1 MKRPPQTPRKPLDY
15 SKAKEV
21 QGKTREQL
29 LSEGYTEQVKD
40 GKTYFSKQSESS
52 TPPSVNIAP
61 VRQKMT
67 KAPVVG
73 SPKPVRRT
81 PPPTP
86 GTETDSQEIVYLN
99 TPPPKTLTKN
109 IGVNS
114 DVSVRGEEK
123 RTALGTNMYS
133 ISYPDTKGGGGMS
146 KATTE
151 IFNNDP
157 KKGAIGA
164 HISGFDANGSPIFS
178 GKTQNDFT
186 PQNQGSLS
194 LMSNDVNKNS
204 LDYQLSNSKQPV
216 ETTGNKYQEIGA
228 NSLNAPAI
236 DKKDQG
242 IGTGLMDIE
251 KLPTTELNKRPD
263 VINVPKFNKG
273 GGIYKMKR
281 PPKYRK
287 G

>member
-15 SKAKEV
+15 SKANEV

-40 GKTYFSKQSESS
+40 GKTYFAKQSESS
-52 TPPSVNIAP
+52 APPSNNTPP
-61 VRQKMT
+61 VRPRMT
-67 KAPVVG
+67 KAPVTG
-73 SPKPVRRT
+73 NPKPVRRNPT
-81 PPPTP
+81 PTP
-86 GTETDSQEIVYLN
+86 GTQTDTQEIVYIN
-99 TPPPKTLTKN
+99 SAPPKSV
-109 IGVNS
+109 GVNS

-123 RTALGTNMYS
+123 RNALGTNMYT
-133 ISYPDTKGGGGMS
+133 ISYPDTRGGGGMS

-157 KKGAIGA
+157 SKGKIGA
-164 HISGFDANGSPIFS
+164 HISGFDANGNPIFS

-186 PQNQGSLS
+186 PQNQGSTS

-204 LDYQLSNSKQPV
+204 VDYQLSNSKQPI

-228 NSLNAPAI
+228 NDLNAPAI

-242 IGTGLMDIE
+242 IGTGLMNIE
-251 KLPTTELNKRPD
+251 ELPSTELNKRPD
-263 VINVPKFNKG
+263 VINTPKFNKG

-287 G
+287 GGEIC